1 MLWKLWRKTAAI
13 WNKVFKK
20 AERKVAKSEFF
31 LEGML

>member
-20 AERKVAKSEFF
+20 AEKKVAKVGI
-31 LEGML
+31 LP